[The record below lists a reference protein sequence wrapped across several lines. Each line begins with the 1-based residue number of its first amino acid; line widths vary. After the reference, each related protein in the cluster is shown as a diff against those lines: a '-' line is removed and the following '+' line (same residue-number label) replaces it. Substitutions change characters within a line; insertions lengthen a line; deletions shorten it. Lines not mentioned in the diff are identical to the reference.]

1 MRWTSVLAVLLVMGC
16 APPGSA
22 PNSPADVIT
31 PSQANRVVADYWTQ
45 NEKANVA
52 SDPALLEAIESGPAL
67 IMDQALAT
75 RNAKLNHHLAEARP
89 LRKVTVYVPHQSRY
103 PAEFTARI
111 DTVNATPDGKV
122 TTETFTFFN
131 VFEKGAPGQKWKSTF
146 FVPPA
151 PGETITIAIAN
162 DGYAARVPLS
172 GSGQTVPPGK
182 LSQVVADYL
191 NSASAGL
198 GTDDSQ
204 LDGTLGIDGIVRG
217 QRLSIEGARRSGF
230 TLTGEAA
237 PGPGVAHAYRSAQ
250 GSAVVFF
257 AVSSQVLAKSARDGA
272 CIIQDKRLHLPP
284 EVPPGNYG
292 RVENKILA
300 LMIGSDPAATK
311 GKATVRGFTSVSY
324 DFVVEPSP
332 GSCIDNSPP
341 ASV

>member
-1 MRWTSVLAVLLVMGC
+1 M
-16 APPGSA
+16 
-22 PNSPADVIT
+22 
-31 PSQANRVVADYWTQ
+31 
-45 NEKANVA
+45 A

-67 IMDQALAT
+67 IIDQALAT
-75 RNAKLNHHLAEARP
+75 RNAKINWHLAEARP
-89 LRKVTVYVPHQSRY
+89 LRKVTLYVPHQSRY

-111 DTVNATPDGKV
+111 DTVNTKPDGTL
-122 TTETFTFFN
+122 TTEPFTFFN
-131 VFEKGAPGQKWKSTF
+131 VFEKGAAGQKWKSTF

-172 GSGQTVPPGK
+172 GSGQAVPPGK
-182 LSQVVADYL
+182 MGQVVADYV

-204 LDGTLGIDGIVRG
+204 LDGTLGIDGVVRG

-230 TLTGEAA
+230 TVTSEAT
-237 PGPGVAHAYRSAQ
+237 PGPGLTHAYRSAQ
-250 GSAVVFF
+250 GRAVVFF
-257 AVSSQVLAKSARDGA
+257 AVSSRVLAKSARDGA

-292 RVENKILA
+292 RVENKILT
-300 LMIGSDPAATK
+300 LMIGSDPASTK
-311 GKATVRGFTSVSY
+311 GKATVLGITSTAY
-324 DFVVEPSP
+324 DFMVEASSGP
-332 GSCIDNSPP
+332 CIDNTPP